1 MIFFKVDIGIGFLIA
16 NSRADLSIP
25 ESQQWVRKE
34 RREGTL
40 YEFQSPDLV
49 MWQAEY
55 ERLTK
60 ELGVM
65 GFWKYSANLI
75 SAFIEGYA
83 DKLNVSPPYAEKVLG
98 ISRYYYGDRDGGF
111 GAAFNIPANLV
122 HVCSKYDLDIDLR
135 HLTLDDVE
143 YRNAYI
149 SKLTIVDAQA
159 ILPSDR

>member
-1 MIFFKVDIGIGFLIA
+1 MIFFKIDIGIGFLVVSQGA
-16 NSRADLSIP
+16 RPSIP
-25 ESQQWVRKE
+25 EELWIRKE

-49 MWQAEY
+49 MWQSEY

-65 GFWKYSANLI
+65 GFWNYSANLI

-83 DKLNVSPPYAEKVLG
+83 DTLKLSPPQAEKVLG
-98 ISRYYYGDRDGGF
+98 ITRYYYGDRESGF
-111 GAAFNIPANLV
+111 GAAFNIPAKLV
-122 HVCSKYDLDIDLR
+122 NVCSRFGLSIDLR

-143 YRNAYI
+143 YRKAYI
-149 SKLTIVDAQA
+149 SKLTVVEPET
-159 ILPSDR
+159 ILLPEK